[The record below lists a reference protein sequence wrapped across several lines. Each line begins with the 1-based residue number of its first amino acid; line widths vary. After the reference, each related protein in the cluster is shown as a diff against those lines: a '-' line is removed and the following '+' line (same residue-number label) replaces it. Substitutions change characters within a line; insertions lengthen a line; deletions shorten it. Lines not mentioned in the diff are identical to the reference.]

1 MAALKT
7 DGDDPHE
14 QSRAAESGRRNQ
26 LGLLAVVLSFVLYVL
41 IFVMPFMPGSTEA
54 RLAGAAVLYG
64 VSYLAFFVGGALL
77 GPAMMTRGK
86 QRVRSFFR
94 KEPPAPPPAADRPT
108 GAQSLSDASP
118 SQNQVE

>member
-1 MAALKT
+1 LAALKT
-7 DGDDPHE
+7 DGDNQDG
-14 QSRAAESGRRNQ
+14 QARAAERSRRHQ
-26 LGLLAVVLSFVLYVL
+26 LGLLAIVLSFVLYVL

-77 GPAMMTRGK
+77 GPAIMAQGK

-94 KEPPAPPPAADRPT
+94 TEPSAPPPAADSPT
-108 GAQSLSDASP
+108 GPHSVSTASP

>member
-1 MAALKT
+1 LAALKT
-7 DGDDPHE
+7 DEDDRQE
-14 QSRAAESGRRNQ
+14 QARTAERSRRNQ

-54 RLAGAAVLYG
+54 RIAGAAVLYG

-77 GPAMMTRGK
+77 GPAVMTRGK

-94 KEPPAPPPAADRPT
+94 REPPAPPPADDRPS
-108 GAQSLSDASP
+108 GAQSPSSASP